1 MSATRPHANPR
12 MPAAQ
17 QPAPSAPPPEP
28 QLPLHFRSALALAH
42 AIRTGE
48 TDSRTLTRLFL
59 DRIERG
65 SGLRAF
71 THVAEERA
79 EALAEAAD
87 RLLGAGIVLGPLHGV
102 PVAVKDSLAWEG
114 TPLAGGSRA
123 RADCISD
130 HTSAVVR
137 RLIASGMVVL
147 GKTSMTEF
155 AFGLSGQNPTC
166 GTARNPWDALHD
178 RAPGGSSSGAG
189 VAVAAGLAPIAIGG
203 DTGGSVRAPAL
214 MNHLV
219 GYKPSSG
226 LISRAG
232 CLPLSPTLDVLGPI
246 ARTVEDARIMT
257 AVLTGPDFDDPLT
270 LTPQPSSMPSGTRS
284 LAVLAEEAWP
294 VPMHPEA
301 VEHWRRALERVA
313 GSGWALQTWSPPTI
327 LDFDG
332 LGRDNSTILS
342 HEACQRYGALAQD
355 ETTPLWSVIRARIR
369 AGADVSKADY
379 AAALER
385 REGVGARF
393 AREMASVAGLLMP
406 GSDQSARTLDPEDE
420 RHAGLGAFLR
430 PANFLGAAAVA
441 LPTSRDPDGMP
452 LGLQLLTPHGRD
464 SSLLGVAAGLER
476 ALGAGRPVPDLGPWG
491 LT

>member
-1 MSATRPHANPR
+1 MLTE
-12 MPAAQ
+12 Q
-17 QPAPSAPPPEP
+17 EI
-28 QLPLHFRSALALAH
+28 PLHHRSARELAH
-42 AIRTGE
+42 AVRAGE
-48 TDSRTLTRLFL
+48 TSSRALTRLFL

-71 THVAEERA
+71 THVAAERA

-87 RLLGAGIVLGPLHGV
+87 RLLAAGIVLGPFHGV
-102 PVAVKDSLAWEG
+102 PVAAKDSLAWAG
-114 TPLAGGSRA
+114 TPLSGGSLA
-123 RADCISD
+123 RANRISD

-166 GTARNPWDALHD
+166 GTARNPWDAVHS
-178 RAPGGSSSGAG
+178 RAPGGSSSGSG

-232 CLPLSPTLDVLGPI
+232 CLPLSPALDVLGPI

-257 AVLTGPDFDDPLT
+257 AVLTGPDSDDPLT
-270 LTPQPSSMPSGTRS
+270 LTPQPPSISPERRR
-284 LAVLAEEAWP
+284 LAVLDEEAWP
-294 VPMHPEA
+294 VPMRPEA
-301 VEHWRRALERVA
+301 RSHWRRAPERVA
-313 GSGWALQTWSPPTI
+313 RAGWALETWNAPGV
-327 LDFDG
+327 LDFDR
-332 LGRDNSTILS
+332 LGRDNSTVLAY
-342 HEACQRYGALAQD
+342 EAYRRLGTLALD
-355 ETTPLWSVIRARIR
+355 ETTPLWSVIRQRIR
-369 AGADVSKADY
+369 SGADIAGPDY
-379 AAALER
+379 EAALER
-385 REGVGARF
+385 RKAVQACF
-393 AREMASVAGLLMP
+393 AEEMGTVDGLLMP

-430 PANFLGAAAVA
+430 PANFLGAAAIA
-441 LPTSRDPDGMP
+441 LPTSRDRDGMP
-452 LGLQLLTPHGRD
+452 LGLQLLAPHGAD
-464 SSLLGVAAGLER
+464 APLLAVAADLER
-476 ALGAGRPVPDLGPWG
+476 ALGAGRPVPDLGAWG

>member
-1 MSATRPHANPR
+1 

-17 QPAPSAPPPEP
+17 QPAPPAPPAEPE
-28 QLPLHFRSALALAH
+28 LPLHFRSALALAD
-42 AIRTGE
+42 AIRKGE
-48 TDSRTLTRLFL
+48 TDSRALTRLFL

-71 THVAEERA
+71 THVARERA

-87 RLLGAGIVLGPLHGV
+87 RLLGAGIVLGPLHGI

-114 TPLAGGSRA
+114 TPLSGGSLA
-123 RADCISD
+123 RVDCISD

-147 GKTSMTEF
+147 GKTAMTEF

-166 GTARNPWDALHD
+166 GTARNPWDPLQD
-178 RAPGGSSSGAG
+178 RAPGGSSSGSG

-226 LISRAG
+226 LVSRAG

-246 ARTVEDARIMT
+246 ARTVEDARILT
-257 AVLTGPDFDDPLT
+257 AVLTGPDSGDPVT
-270 LTPQPSSMPSGTRS
+270 LTPQPTSTPAGTRT

-301 VEHWRRALERVA
+301 AEHWRRALERVA
-313 GSGWALQTWSPPTI
+313 GAGWTMETWSPPPI
-327 LDFDG
+327 LDFDR
-332 LGRDNSTILS
+332 LGRDNSTVLA
-342 HEACQRYGALAQD
+342 HEAYQRYGALARD
-355 ETTPLWSVIRARIR
+355 EATPLWSVIRARMR
-369 AGADVSKADY
+369 AGAEVGNRAY

-385 REGVGARF
+385 RKAAGARF
-393 AREMASVAGLLMP
+393 AREMAYVAGLLMP
-406 GSDQSARTLDPEDE
+406 GSDQSARALDPEDE

-430 PANFLGAAAVA
+430 PANFLGAAAIA
-441 LPTSRDPDGMP
+441 LPTSRDSDGMP
-452 LGLQLLTPHGRD
+452 LGLQLLAPHGRD
-464 SSLLGVAAGLER
+464 VSLLAVAAGLER
-476 ALGAGRPVPDLGPWG
+476 ALGAGRPVPDLGPRG
-491 LT
+491 LA

>member
-1 MSATRPHANPR
+1 MLA
-12 MPAAQ
+12 
-17 QPAPSAPPPEP
+17 EP
-28 QLPLHFRSALALAH
+28 NIPLRFRSASELAH

-48 TDSRTLTRLFL
+48 TDSRALTRLFL

-87 RLLGAGIVLGPLHGV
+87 RLLAAGIVLGPLHGV

-114 TPLAGGSRA
+114 TPLLGGSLA

-130 HTSAVVR
+130 HTSAAVR

-166 GTARNPWDALHD
+166 GTARNPWDALHV
-178 RAPGGSSSGAG
+178 RAPGGSSSGSG
-189 VAVAAGLAPIAIGG
+189 VAVAAGLAPVAIGG

-226 LISRAG
+226 LISRVG
-232 CLPLSPTLDVLGPI
+232 CLPLSPTLDVVGPI
-246 ARTVEDARIMT
+246 ARTVDDARTLT
-257 AVLTGPDFDDPLT
+257 AVLTGPDVDDAVT
-270 LTPQPSSMPSGTRS
+270 LTAQKPTTPPPETRT

-294 VPMHPEA
+294 VPMHREA
-301 VEHWRRALERVA
+301 MEHWRRALEHVA
-313 GSGWALQTWSPPTI
+313 GSGWTLETWSPPAI
-327 LDFDG
+327 LDFDR
-332 LGRDNSTILS
+332 LGRDNSTVLA
-342 HEACQRYGALAQD
+342 HEAYERYGALARD
-355 ETTPLWSVIRARIR
+355 RTTPLWSVIRARIR
-369 AGADVSKADY
+369 AGADVGNADY

-385 REGVGARF
+385 RRRVAVRF
-393 AREMASVAGLLMP
+393 TREMASVAGLLMP

-441 LPTSRDPDGMP
+441 LPTSRDADGMP
-452 LGLQLLTPHGRD
+452 LGLQLITPHGRD
-464 SSLLGVAAGLER
+464 ASLLGVAAGLER
-476 ALGAGRPVPDLGPWG
+476 ALGAGRQVPDLGPWG

>member
-1 MSATRPHANPR
+1 MLA
-12 MPAAQ
+12 
-17 QPAPSAPPPEP
+17 EP
-28 QLPLHFRSALALAH
+28 DIPLHHRSASELAH
-42 AIRTGE
+42 AVRTRE

-79 EALAEAAD
+79 EALAAAAD
-87 RLLGAGIVLGPLHGV
+87 RLLAAGIVLGPLHGV
-102 PVAVKDSLAWEG
+102 PVAVKDSVAWEG
-114 TPLAGGSRA
+114 TPLSGGSLA
-123 RADCISD
+123 RADCVSD
-130 HTSAVVR
+130 HTSTVVR

-166 GTARNPWDALHD
+166 GTARNPWDALRD
-178 RAPGGSSSGAG
+178 RAPGGSSSGSG

-246 ARTVEDARIMT
+246 TRTVNDARTLT
-257 AVLTGPDFDDPLT
+257 AVLTGPDFDDPVT
-270 LTPQPSSMPSGTRS
+270 LTAQQTATMSSTRT

-301 VEHWRRALERVA
+301 LDHWRRALERVA
-313 GSGWALQTWSPPTI
+313 GSSWTLETWSPPTI

-332 LGRDNSTILS
+332 LGRDNSTILA
-342 HEACQRYGALAQD
+342 HEAYQRYGRLARD
-355 ETTPLWSVIRARIR
+355 ETAPLWSVIQSRIR
-369 AGADVSKADY
+369 AGADVGSADY

-385 REGVGARF
+385 RTMIGARF
-393 AREMASVAGLLMP
+393 AGEMASVAGLLMP
-406 GSDQSARTLDPEDE
+406 GSDQSARILDPEDE

-441 LPTSRDPDGMP
+441 LPTSRDAEGMP
-452 LGLQLLTPHGRD
+452 LGLQLLSPHGTD
-464 SSLLGVAAGLER
+464 SSLLAVAAELEG
-476 ALGAGRPVPDLGPWG
+476 ALSAGRPIPDLGPWR
-491 LT
+491 LM

>member
-1 MSATRPHANPR
+1 
-12 MPAAQ
+12 MPAGQ
-17 QPAPSAPPPEP
+17 QPAPHAPLAEP
-28 QLPLHFRSALALAH
+28 DIPLHFRSALELAD

-48 TDSRTLTRLFL
+48 TDSRALTRLFL

-71 THVAEERA
+71 TYVAEERA

-87 RLLGAGIVLGPLHGV
+87 RLLAAGVVLGPFHGV
-102 PVAVKDSLAWEG
+102 PVAVKDSIAWAG
-114 TPLAGGSRA
+114 TPLSGGSLA
-123 RADCISD
+123 RAHCVSD

-137 RLIASGMVVL
+137 RLIARGMVVL

-178 RAPGGSSSGAG
+178 RAPGGSSSGSG

-203 DTGGSVRAPAL
+203 DTGGSVRAPAS

-232 CLPLSPTLDVLGPI
+232 CLPLSPTLDVVGPI
-246 ARTVEDARIMT
+246 ARTVEDARSLT
-257 AVLTGPDFDDPLT
+257 AVLAGPDFDDPVT
-270 LTPQPSSMPSGTRS
+270 LTPQPPSTPPGAHT

-294 VPMHPEA
+294 VPMDPEA
-301 VEHWRRALERVA
+301 MGHWYRALEHVA
-313 GSGWALQTWSPPTI
+313 GSGWTLETWSPPGI
-327 LDFDG
+327 LDFDR
-332 LGRDNSTILS
+332 LGRDNSTVLG
-342 HEACQRYGALAQD
+342 HEAYQRYGALARD

-369 AGADVSKADY
+369 TGAEVGNTGY
-379 AAALER
+379 QAALER
-385 REGVGARF
+385 RNAVKARF

-406 GSDQSARTLDPEDE
+406 GSDRSARTLDPEDE

-430 PANFLGAAAVA
+430 PANFLGAAAIA
-441 LPTSRDPDGMP
+441 LPTNRDSDGMP
-452 LGLQLLTPHGRD
+452 LGLQLLAPHGCD
-464 SSLLGVAAGLER
+464 AFLMSVAAELER
-476 ALGAGRPVPDLGPWG
+476 ALGAGRPVPDLGPRG

>member
-1 MSATRPHANPR
+1 M
-12 MPAAQ
+12 
-17 QPAPSAPPPEP
+17 
-28 QLPLHFRSALALAH
+28 
-42 AIRTGE
+42 
-48 TDSRTLTRLFL
+48 FL

-65 SGLRAF
+65 SRLRAF
-71 THVAEERA
+71 THVAQERA

-87 RLLGAGIVLGPLHGV
+87 RLLGAGIDLGPFHGV
-102 PVAVKDSLAWEG
+102 PVAVKDSIAWEG
-114 TPLAGGSRA
+114 TPLSGGSRA
-123 RADCISD
+123 RAHGVSD

-166 GTARNPWDALHD
+166 GTARNPWDALND
-178 RAPGGSSSGAG
+178 RAPGGSSSGSG

-246 ARTVEDARIMT
+246 ARTVEDARVMT
-257 AVLTGPDFDDPLT
+257 AVLAGPDFDDPVT
-270 LTPQPSSMPSGTRS
+270 LTPQPPSMPAGART

-301 VEHWRRALERVA
+301 VDHWRRALERVA
-313 GSGWALQTWSPPTI
+313 GSGWTLETWSPPGI
-327 LDFDG
+327 LDFDA
-332 LGRDNSTILS
+332 LGRDNSTVLAY
-342 HEACQRYGALAQD
+342 EAYQRYGALARD

-369 AGADVSKADY
+369 AGADVGDTAY
-379 AAALER
+379 EAARER
-385 REGVGARF
+385 RKAVGVRF

-406 GSDQSARTLDPEDE
+406 GSDWSARILDPEDE
-420 RHAGLGAFLR
+420 RHAGLGACLR
-430 PANFLGAAAVA
+430 PANFLGAAAIA
-441 LPTSRDPDGMP
+441 LPTSRDSDGMP
-452 LGLQLLTPHGRD
+452 LGLQLLAPHGCD
-464 SSLLGVAAGLER
+464 ASLLSVAAELER
-476 ALGAGRPVPDLGPWG
+476 ALGAGRPVPDLGPWE

>member
-1 MSATRPHANPR
+1 M
-12 MPAAQ
+12 
-17 QPAPSAPPPEP
+17 
-28 QLPLHFRSALALAH
+28 HFRSALELAD

-48 TDSRTLTRLFL
+48 TASRALTRLFL

-79 EALAEAAD
+79 EGLAEAAD
-87 RLLGAGIVLGPLHGV
+87 RLLAAGIVLGPFHGV
-102 PVAVKDSLAWEG
+102 PVAVKDSLAWAG
-114 TPLAGGSRA
+114 TQLSGGSLA
-123 RADCISD
+123 RVDCISD

-147 GKTSMTEF
+147 GKTAMTEF

-166 GTARNPWDALHD
+166 GTARNPWDAFAD
-178 RAPGGSSSGAG
+178 RAPGGSSSGSG
-189 VAVAAGLAPIAIGG
+189 VAVAAGLAPVAIGG

-232 CLPLSPTLDVLGPI
+232 CLPLSPTLDVVGPV
-246 ARTVEDARIMT
+246 ARTVEDARVMT

-270 LTPQPSSMPSGTRS
+270 LTPQPTSMPPGTHT
-284 LAVLAEEAWP
+284 LAVLAEEAWS

-301 VEHWRRALERVA
+301 VEHWRGALERVA
-313 GSGWALQTWSPPTI
+313 GAGWTLEPWSPPAI
-327 LDFDG
+327 LDFDR
-332 LGRDNSTILS
+332 LGRDNSTVLAY
-342 HEACQRYGALAQD
+342 EAHRRYGALARD

-369 AGADVSKADY
+369 AGADVGDADY

-385 REGVGARF
+385 RKAAGARF

-406 GSDQSARTLDPEDE
+406 GSDRSARTLDPEDE

-430 PANFLGAAAVA
+430 PANFLGAAAIA
-441 LPTSRDPDGMP
+441 LPTSRDSGGMP
-452 LGLQLLTPHGRD
+452 LGLQLLTPHGTD
-464 SSLLGVAAGLER
+464 SSLLAVAAGLER

-491 LT
+491 LR

>member
-1 MSATRPHANPR
+1 MS
-12 MPAAQ
+12 AAQ
-17 QPAPSAPPPEP
+17 QPAPPAPPPEP
-28 QLPLHFRSALALAH
+28 ELPLHFRSALALAD
-42 AIRTGE
+42 AIRTGK
-48 TDSRTLTRLFL
+48 TDSRALTGLFL
-59 DRIERG
+59 DRIKRG

-71 THVAEERA
+71 THVARARA

-102 PVAVKDSLAWEG
+102 PVAVKDSLAWKG
-114 TPLAGGSRA
+114 TPLSGGSLA
-123 RADCISD
+123 RVDRISD

-147 GKTSMTEF
+147 GKTAMTEF

-166 GTARNPWDALHD
+166 GTARNPWDALQD
-178 RAPGGSSSGAG
+178 RAPGGSSSGSG

-226 LISRAG
+226 LVSRAG

-246 ARTVEDARIMT
+246 AHTVEDARILT
-257 AVLTGPDFDDPLT
+257 AVLTGPDSGDPVT
-270 LTPQPSSMPSGTRS
+270 LTPQPTPTAPGTRT
-284 LAVLAEEAWP
+284 LAVLTEEAWP

-301 VEHWRRALERVA
+301 AEHWRRALKRVA
-313 GSGWALQTWSPPTI
+313 GDGWTLETWSPPTI
-327 LDFDG
+327 LDFDR
-332 LGRDNSTILS
+332 LGRDNSTVLA
-342 HEACQRYGALAQD
+342 HEAYERYGALARD
-355 ETTPLWSVIRARIR
+355 ETAPLWSVIRSRIR
-369 AGADVSKADY
+369 AGAEVGPRAY

-385 REGVGARF
+385 RKAVGARF

-406 GSDQSARTLDPEDE
+406 GSDQGAQVLDPADE
-420 RHAGLGAFLR
+420 RHAGLGACLR
-430 PANFLGAAAVA
+430 PANFLGAAAIA
-441 LPTSRDPDGMP
+441 LPTSRDSDGMP
-452 LGLQLLTPHGRD
+452 LGLQLLTPHGMD
-464 SSLLGVAAGLER
+464 ASLLTVAATLEG
-476 ALGAGRPVPDLGPWG
+476 ALGAGRPAPDLRAWG

>member
-1 MSATRPHANPR
+1 MRA
-12 MPAAQ
+12 
-17 QPAPSAPPPEP
+17 
-28 QLPLHFRSALALAH
+28 
-42 AIRTGE
+42 GE
-48 TDSRTLTRLFL
+48 TDSRALTRLFL
-59 DRIERG
+59 GRIERG
-65 SGLRAF
+65 SALRAF
-71 THVAEERA
+71 THVAAERA

-87 RLLGAGIVLGPLHGV
+87 RLFAAGIVLGPLHGV
-102 PVAVKDSLAWEG
+102 PVAVKDSLAWAG
-114 TPLAGGSRA
+114 TPLSGGSLA

-166 GTARNPWDALHD
+166 GTARNPWDPLHD
-178 RAPGGSSSGAG
+178 RAPGGSSSGSG

-226 LISRAG
+226 LVSRAG
-232 CLPLSPTLDVLGPI
+232 CLPLSATLDVVGPM

-257 AVLTGPDFDDPLT
+257 ALLTGPDFDDPVT
-270 LTPQPSSMPSGTRS
+270 LTPQPASMPPSARS

-294 VPMHPEA
+294 CPMNA
-301 VEHWRRALERVA
+301 DAAEHWRLALERIA
-313 GSGWALQTWSPPTI
+313 GSDWTLETWSPPDI
-327 LDFDG
+327 LDFAR
-332 LGRDNSTILS
+332 LGRDNSTVLAF
-342 HEACQRYGALAQD
+342 EAYQHYGALAMD
-355 ETTPLWSVIRARIR
+355 RTTPLWSVIRERIQG
-369 AGADVSKADY
+369 GANIDRTDY
-379 AAALER
+379 EAALGR
-385 REGVGARF
+385 RRSVGARF
-393 AREMASVAGLLMP
+393 AGEMASLAGLLMP

-441 LPTSRDPDGMP
+441 LPTSRDSDGMP
-452 LGLQLLTPHGRD
+452 LGLQLLAPHGRD
-464 SSLLGVAAGLER
+464 ASLLAVAAELEG
-476 ALGAGRPVPDLGPWG
+476 ALGAGRPVPDLGAWG

>member
-1 MSATRPHANPR
+1 

-17 QPAPSAPPPEP
+17 QPAQSAPPPE
-28 QLPLHFRSALALAH
+28 QDIPLHFRGALELADT
-42 AIRTGE
+42 IRTGD
-48 TDSRTLTRLFL
+48 TDSRALTRLFL
-59 DRIERG
+59 DRIQRG

-87 RLLGAGIVLGPLHGV
+87 RLLAAGILLGPLHGV
-102 PVAVKDSLAWEG
+102 PVAVKDSIAWEG
-114 TPLAGGSRA
+114 TPLSGGSLA

-147 GKTSMTEF
+147 GKTAMTEF

-166 GTARNPWDALHD
+166 GTTRNPWDALQD
-178 RAPGGSSSGAG
+178 RAPGGSSSGSG

-226 LISRAG
+226 LVSRAG

-246 ARTVEDARIMT
+246 ARTVEDARILT
-257 AVLTGPDFDDPLT
+257 AVLTGPDSGDPVT
-270 LTPQPSSMPSGTRS
+270 LTAQPTSTPPGTRA

-294 VPMHPEA
+294 VPMHPDA
-301 VEHWRRALERVA
+301 AEHWRRALERIA
-313 GSGWALQTWSPPTI
+313 GSGWTLETWSPPAI
-327 LDFDG
+327 LDFDR
-332 LGRDNSTILS
+332 LGRDNSAILA
-342 HEACQRYGALAQD
+342 HEAYQRYGALARD
-355 ETTPLWSVIRARIR
+355 EAAPLWSVIRSRIR
-369 AGADVSKADY
+369 AGAEVGTRAH

-385 REGVGARF
+385 RQAAQERF

-430 PANFLGAAAVA
+430 PANFLGAAAIT
-441 LPTSRDPDGMP
+441 LPTSRDSDGMP
-452 LGLQLLTPHGRD
+452 LGLQLLTPDGTD
-464 SSLLGVAAGLER
+464 ASLLGVASALEG
-476 ALGAGRPVPDLGPWG
+476 ALGAGRPVPDLGPWR

>member
-1 MSATRPHANPR
+1 MVTE
-12 MPAAQ
+12 
-17 QPAPSAPPPEP
+17 PET
-28 QLPLHFRSALALAH
+28 PLHYRSARGLAR

-48 TDSRTLTRLFL
+48 TDSRALTRLFL

-65 SGLRAF
+65 SALRAF
-71 THVAEERA
+71 TYVAAERA

-87 RLLGAGIVLGPLHGV
+87 RLLAAGIVLGPLHGV
-102 PVAVKDSLAWEG
+102 PVAVKDSLAWAG
-114 TPLAGGSRA
+114 TPLSGGSLA
-123 RADCISD
+123 RADCVSD
-130 HTSAVVR
+130 HTSAVIR

-166 GTARNPWDALHD
+166 GTARNPWDPLHD
-178 RAPGGSSSGAG
+178 RAPGGSSSGSG

-232 CLPLSPTLDVLGPI
+232 GLPLSPTLDVVGPM
-246 ARTVEDARIMT
+246 ARTVEDAHIMT
-257 AVLTGPDFDDPLT
+257 TLLTGPDFDDPVT
-270 LTPQPSSMPSGTRS
+270 LTPQPASMPPSARR

-301 VEHWRRALERVA
+301 AEHWRLALERIA
-313 GSGWALQTWSPPTI
+313 GSGWALETWSPPDI
-327 LDFDG
+327 LDFER
-332 LGRDNSTILS
+332 LGRDNSTVLA
-342 HEACQRYGALAQD
+342 HEAYQHYGALAMD
-355 ETTPLWSVIRARIR
+355 PTTPLWGVIRERIQG
-369 AGADVSKADY
+369 GADIDRTDY
-379 AAALER
+379 EAALDR
-385 REGVGARF
+385 RRAVRTRF
-393 AREMASVAGLLMP
+393 AREMDSDGLLMP
-406 GSDQSARTLDPEDE
+406 GADQSARILDPEDE

-430 PANFLGAAAVA
+430 PANFLGAAAIA
-441 LPTSRDPDGMP
+441 LPASRDAEGMP
-452 LGLQLLTPHGRD
+452 LGLQLLAPHGRD
-464 SSLLGVAAGLER
+464 ETLLAVAAGLER

-491 LT
+491 LK

>member
-1 MSATRPHANPR
+1 

-17 QPAPSAPPPEP
+17 QPAPSVPRPEP
-28 QLPLHFRSALALAH
+28 ELPLHLRSALALAH

-48 TDSRTLTRLFL
+48 TDSRALTRLFL

-65 SGLRAF
+65 PGLRAF
-71 THVAEERA
+71 THVAEDRA

-87 RLLGAGIVLGPLHGV
+87 RLLGAGIVLGPFHGV

-114 TPLAGGSRA
+114 TPLSGGSLA

-147 GKTSMTEF
+147 GKTAMTEF

-166 GTARNPWDALHD
+166 GTARNPWDALND
-178 RAPGGSSSGAG
+178 RAPGGSSSGSG
-189 VAVAAGLAPIAIGG
+189 VAIAAGLAPIAIGG

-226 LISRAG
+226 LVSRAG

-246 ARTVEDARIMT
+246 ARTVEDARTMT
-257 AVLTGPDFDDPLT
+257 AMLTGPDSSDHVT
-270 LTPQPSSMPSGTRS
+270 LTPQPGSMPPGARS
-284 LAVLAEEAWP
+284 LAVLAKEAWP

-301 VEHWRRALERVA
+301 AKHWRRALERVA
-313 GSGWALQTWSPPTI
+313 GAGWTLETWSPPTI
-327 LDFDG
+327 LDFDR
-332 LGRDNSTILS
+332 LGRDNSAILA
-342 HEACQRYGALAQD
+342 HEAYERYGALARD
-355 ETTPLWSVIRARIR
+355 EAAPLWSVIRSRIR
-369 AGADVSKADY
+369 AGGGVGTGAY

-385 REGVGARF
+385 RKAVGARF
-393 AREMASVAGLLMP
+393 AREMAAVAGLLMP

-430 PANFLGAAAVA
+430 PANFLGAGAIA
-441 LPTSRDPDGMP
+441 LPTSRDADGMP
-452 LGLQLLTPHGRD
+452 LGLQLLTPHGTD
-464 SSLLGVAAGLER
+464 ASLLTVAAELEG

>member
-1 MSATRPHANPR
+1 MVTE
-12 MPAAQ
+12 
-17 QPAPSAPPPEP
+17 PET
-28 QLPLHFRSALALAH
+28 PLHYRSARGLAR

-48 TDSRTLTRLFL
+48 TDSHALTRLFL

-65 SGLRAF
+65 SALRAF
-71 THVAEERA
+71 THVAAERA

-87 RLLGAGIVLGPLHGV
+87 RLLAAGIVLGPLHGI
-102 PVAVKDSLAWEG
+102 PVVVKDSVAWAG
-114 TPLAGGSRA
+114 TPLSGGSLA

-130 HTSAVVR
+130 RTSAVVR
-137 RLIASGMVVL
+137 RLIAAGMVVL

-166 GTARNPWDALHD
+166 GTARNPWDPLHD
-178 RAPGGSSSGAG
+178 RAPGGSSSGSG
-189 VAVAAGLAPIAIGG
+189 VAVAAGLAPIALGG

-246 ARTVEDARIMT
+246 ARTVNDARALT
-257 AVLTGPDFDDPLT
+257 AVLTGPDFDDPVT
-270 LTPQPSSMPSGTRS
+270 LTPQPTTAMSSTRT

-301 VEHWRRALERVA
+301 VDHWRRALGRVA
-313 GSGWALQTWSPPTI
+313 GSGWTLETWSPPTI

-332 LGRDNSTILS
+332 LGRDNSTILA
-342 HEACQRYGALAQD
+342 HEAYQRYGRLARD
-355 ETTPLWSVIRARIR
+355 ETAPVWSVIQSRIR
-369 AGADVSKADY
+369 AGADVGNADY
-379 AAALER
+379 AASLER
-385 REGVGARF
+385 RTRVRARF

-406 GSDQSARTLDPEDE
+406 GSDQSARILDPADE

-441 LPTSRDPDGMP
+441 LPTSRDSDGMP
-452 LGLQLLTPHGRD
+452 LGLQLLSPHGTD
-464 SSLLGVAAGLER
+464 SSLLAVAAELEG
-476 ALGAGRPVPDLGPWG
+476 ALGAGGPVPDLGRWR
-491 LT
+491 LM

>member
-12 MPAAQ
+12 MLAAQ

-28 QLPLHFRSALALAH
+28 ELPLHSRSALVLAD

-59 DRIERG
+59 DRIARG

-71 THVAEERA
+71 THIAEEQA

-87 RLLGAGIVLGPLHGV
+87 RLLAAGIVLGPFHGV
-102 PVAVKDSLAWEG
+102 PVAIKDSIAWEG
-114 TPLAGGSRA
+114 TPLTGGSLA
-123 RADCISD
+123 RADCVSSR
-130 HTSAVVR
+130 TSAVVR

-166 GTARNPWDALHD
+166 GTARNPWDALRD
-178 RAPGGSSSGAG
+178 RAPGGSSSGSG

-232 CLPLSPTLDVLGPI
+232 CLPLSPTLDVVGPI

-270 LTPQPSSMPSGTRS
+270 LAPQPTTAPPGTRT

-294 VPMHPEA
+294 LPMHPEA
-301 VEHWRRALERVA
+301 VEHWRRALRRVA
-313 GSGWALQTWSPPTI
+313 GASWTLETWSPPAT
-327 LDFDG
+327 LDFDR
-332 LGRDNSTILS
+332 LGRDNSAILG
-342 HEACQRYGALAQD
+342 HEACQRYGALARD
-355 ETTPLWSVIRARIR
+355 EATPLWSVIRSRIR
-369 AGADVSKADY
+369 AGAGVGKADY

-385 REGVGARF
+385 RKAAAARF
-393 AREMASVAGLLMP
+393 ARQMASVAGLLMP

-430 PANFLGAAAVA
+430 PANFLGAAAIA
-441 LPTSRDPDGMP
+441 LPTSRDSGGMP
-452 LGLQLLTPHGRD
+452 LGFQLLTPHGRD
-464 SSLLGVAAGLER
+464 ASLLGVAAGLER
-476 ALGAGRPVPDLGPWG
+476 ALAAGRPVPDLGPWG

>member
-1 MSATRPHANPR
+1 

-17 QPAPSAPPPEP
+17 QPARSAPPPE
-28 QLPLHFRSALALAH
+28 QDIPLHFRGALELAD
-42 AIRTGE
+42 AIRTGD
-48 TDSRTLTRLFL
+48 TDSRALTRLFL
-59 DRIERG
+59 DRIQRG

-87 RLLGAGIVLGPLHGV
+87 RLLAAGILLGPLHGV
-102 PVAVKDSLAWEG
+102 PVAVKDSIAWEG
-114 TPLAGGSRA
+114 TPLSGGSLA

-130 HTSAVVR
+130 NTSAVVR

-147 GKTSMTEF
+147 GKTAMTEF

-166 GTARNPWDALHD
+166 GTTRNPWDALQD
-178 RAPGGSSSGAG
+178 RAPGGSSSGSG

-226 LISRAG
+226 LVSRAG

-246 ARTVEDARIMT
+246 ARTVEDARILT
-257 AVLTGPDFDDPLT
+257 AVLTGPDSGDPVT
-270 LTPQPSSMPSGTRS
+270 LTPQPTSTPPGTRA

-294 VPMHPEA
+294 VSMHPDA
-301 VEHWRRALERVA
+301 AEHWRRALERIA
-313 GSGWALQTWSPPTI
+313 GSGWTLETWSPPAI
-327 LDFDG
+327 LDFDR
-332 LGRDNSTILS
+332 LGRDNSAILA
-342 HEACQRYGALAQD
+342 HEAYQRYGALARD
-355 ETTPLWSVIRARIR
+355 EAAPLWSVIRSRIR
-369 AGADVSKADY
+369 AGAEVGTRAH

-385 REGVGARF
+385 RQAVQERF

-441 LPTSRDPDGMP
+441 LPSGRDSDGMP
-452 LGLQLLTPHGRD
+452 LGLQLLTPDGTD
-464 SSLLGVAAGLER
+464 ASLLRVASALEG
-476 ALGAGRPVPDLGPWG
+476 ALGAGRPVPDLGPWR

>member
-1 MSATRPHANPR
+1 MVA
-12 MPAAQ
+12 
-17 QPAPSAPPPEP
+17 EP
-28 QLPLHFRSALALAH
+28 DIPLHFRSALELAE

-48 TDSRTLTRLFL
+48 TDSCALTRLFL

-71 THVAEERA
+71 THVAQERA
-79 EALAEAAD
+79 EVLAEAAD
-87 RLLGAGIVLGPLHGV
+87 RLFAAGIVLGPFHGV
-102 PVAVKDSLAWEG
+102 PVVVKDSLAWEG
-114 TPLAGGSRA
+114 TPLSGGSLA
-123 RADCISD
+123 RADCISN
-130 HTSAVVR
+130 HTSTVVR

-147 GKTSMTEF
+147 GKTAMTEF

-178 RAPGGSSSGAG
+178 RAPGGSSSGSG

-232 CLPLSPTLDVLGPI
+232 CLPLSPTLDVVGPI
-246 ARTVEDARIMT
+246 ARTVEDARILT
-257 AVLTGPDFDDPLT
+257 AVLTGPDFDDPVT
-270 LTPQPSSMPSGTRS
+270 LTPQPTSMPPGTRR
-284 LAVLAEEAWP
+284 LAVLADEAWP

-301 VEHWRRALERVA
+301 VEHWRGALERVS
-313 GSGWALQTWSPPTI
+313 GSGWTLETWSPPGI
-327 LDFDG
+327 LDFDR
-332 LGRDNSTILS
+332 LGRDNSTVLA
-342 HEACQRYGALAQD
+342 HEAHQRYGALARD
-355 ETTPLWSVIRARIR
+355 RATPLWSVIRARIR
-369 AGADVSKADY
+369 AGAESGNTEY

-385 REGVGARF
+385 RKAVGVRF
-393 AREMASVAGLLMP
+393 AREMASVDGLLMP
-406 GSDQSARTLDPEDE
+406 GSDRSARILDPEDE

-430 PANFLGAAAVA
+430 PANFLGAAAIA
-441 LPTSRDPDGMP
+441 LPTSRDSDGMP
-452 LGLQLLTPHGRD
+452 LGLQLLAPHGCD
-464 SSLLGVAAGLER
+464 ASLLSVAAELER
-476 ALGAGRPVPDLGPWG
+476 ARGAGRPVPDLEPWG

>member
-1 MSATRPHANPR
+1 MVTASDI
-12 MPAAQ
+12 
-17 QPAPSAPPPEP
+17 
-28 QLPLHFRSALALAH
+28 PLHYRSAFELAD

-48 TDSRTLTRLFL
+48 TDSRALTRLFL
-59 DRIERG
+59 DRIGRG

-71 THVAEERA
+71 THVARERA

-87 RLLGAGIVLGPLHGV
+87 RLLAAGVVLGPLHGV
-102 PVAVKDSLAWEG
+102 PVAVKDSLAWAG
-114 TPLAGGSRA
+114 TPLSGGSLA
-123 RADCISD
+123 RAHCVSD

-166 GTARNPWDALHD
+166 GTARNPWDALRE
-178 RAPGGSSSGAG
+178 RAPGGSSSGSG

-226 LISRAG
+226 LVSRAG

-257 AVLTGPDFDDPLT
+257 AVLAGPDFDDPVT
-270 LTPQPSSMPSGTRS
+270 LAPPPPSTPRGARA

-294 VPMHPEA
+294 VPMGPEA
-301 VEHWRRALERVA
+301 AEHWRRALGRVVGA
-313 GSGWALQTWSPPTI
+313 GWTLETWSPPPD
-327 LDFDG
+327 LDFAR
-332 LGRDNSTILS
+332 LGRDNSTVLA
-342 HEACQRYGALAQD
+342 HEAHGRYGALARD
-355 ETTPLWSVIRARIR
+355 EATPLWSVIRARIR
-369 AGADVSKADY
+369 AGADAGRADY
-379 AAALER
+379 AAAIKHR
-385 REGVGARF
+385 KAIGPRF
-393 AREMASVAGLLMP
+393 AGEMASVAGLLMP
-406 GSDQSARTLDPEDE
+406 GSDRSAGVLDPEDE

-441 LPTSRDPDGMP
+441 LPTSRDSDGMP
-452 LGLQLLTPHGRD
+452 LGLQLLTPRGAD
-464 SSLLGVAAGLER
+464 ASLLAVAGALER
-476 ALGAGRPVPDLGPWG
+476 ALGAGRPVPELGPWG
-491 LT
+491 LR

>member
-1 MSATRPHANPR
+1 

-17 QPAPSAPPPEP
+17 QPAPPAPPAEPE
-28 QLPLHFRSALALAH
+28 LPLHFRSALVLAG

-48 TDSRTLTRLFL
+48 TDSRALTRLFL

-71 THVAEERA
+71 THVARERA

-87 RLLGAGIVLGPLHGV
+87 GLLAAGVVLGPFHGV
-102 PVAVKDSLAWEG
+102 PVAVKDSIAWEG
-114 TPLAGGSRA
+114 TPLSGGSLA

-155 AFGLSGQNPTC
+155 AFGLSGQNPTF
-166 GTARNPWDALHD
+166 GTARNPWDVLHD
-178 RAPGGSSSGAG
+178 RAPGGSSSGSG
-189 VAVAAGLAPIAIGG
+189 VAVAAGLAPVAMGG

-226 LISRAG
+226 LVSRAG

-246 ARTVEDARIMT
+246 ARTVEDARIM
-257 AVLTGPDFDDPLT
+257 AGLLTGPDFDDPVT
-270 LTPQPSSMPSGTRS
+270 LTPQPASTPPGTRT

-294 VPMHPEA
+294 VPMCPEA
-301 VEHWRRALERVA
+301 AEHWRRALKRVA
-313 GSGWALQTWSPPTI
+313 DDGWTLETWSPLTI
-327 LDFDG
+327 LDFNR
-332 LGRDNSTILS
+332 LGRDNSTVLA
-342 HEACQRYGALAQD
+342 HEAYERYGALARD
-355 ETTPLWSVIRARIR
+355 ETAPLWSVIRSRIR
-369 AGADVSKADY
+369 AGAEVGPRAY

-385 REGVGARF
+385 RKAVGARF

-406 GSDQSARTLDPEDE
+406 GSDRSAQVLDPSDE

-430 PANFLGAAAVA
+430 PANFLGAAAIA
-441 LPTSRDPDGMP
+441 LPTSRDSDGMP
-452 LGLQLLTPHGRD
+452 LGLQLLTPHGMD
-464 SSLLGVAAGLER
+464 ASLLTVASALEG

>member
-1 MSATRPHANPR
+1 

-28 QLPLHFRSALALAH
+28 ELPLHFRSAPALAH

-48 TDSRTLTRLFL
+48 TDSRALTRLFL
-59 DRIERG
+59 DRIEHG

-71 THVAEERA
+71 THVAQERA

-114 TPLAGGSRA
+114 TPLSGGSLA

-147 GKTSMTEF
+147 GKTAMTEF

-166 GTARNPWDALHD
+166 GTARNPWDALND
-178 RAPGGSSSGAG
+178 RAPGGSSSGSG

-246 ARTVEDARIMT
+246 ARTVEDARILT
-257 AVLTGPDFDDPLT
+257 AVLTGPDSGDPVT
-270 LTPQPSSMPSGTRS
+270 LTAQPTSMPPGTCRV
-284 LAVLAEEAWP
+284 AVLAEEAWP
-294 VPMHPEA
+294 MPMDPEA
-301 VEHWRRALERVA
+301 MDHWRRALGRVA
-313 GSGWALQTWSPPTI
+313 GAGWTLETWSPPAI
-327 LDFDG
+327 LDFDR
-332 LGRDNSTILS
+332 LGRDNSTVLA
-342 HEACQRYGALAQD
+342 HEAYQRYGALARD
-355 ETTPLWSVIRARIR
+355 ETAPLWSVIRARIR
-369 AGADVSKADY
+369 AGAGVGDADY

-385 REGVGARF
+385 RKAVGARF

-430 PANFLGAAAVA
+430 PANFLGAAAIT
-441 LPTSRDPDGMP
+441 LPTSRDSDGMP
-452 LGLQLLTPHGRD
+452 LGLQLLTPHGTD
-464 SSLLGVAAGLER
+464 SSLLAVAAGLER
-476 ALGAGRPVPDLGPWG
+476 AIGAGRPVPDLGPWG